1 MKPCGVCGGRNII
14 YDEDSGENI
23 CYDCG
28 CVVGES
34 RESTEPSRK
43 ELFGAKHGV
52 GPKLTPLLHD
62 RGVGTLKVGRM
73 STARERLLSNMLRE
87 VAWVSDKLGVGMGV
101 AEMAAEFVRRAV
113 EKGVVRR
120 TLRASAAAAV
130 YLAANHHGLGRT
142 IDDVA
147 KAADIPTTQLAKQVS
162 RVVIG
167 LNLRPMPP
175 NYEALVKRFGKVLD
189 VSPEV
194 VERACMLLKT
204 HGLASQLAGRK
215 PSAVAAAA
223 LYLACQSGG
232 QKIPMT
238 RLSEASGVSSLTL
251 RKTTNILSSYC
262 GGAEKRHLA

>member
-142 IDDVA
+142 LDDVA
-147 KAADIPTTQLAKQVS
+147 KAADIPTTQLAKAGLQGCD
-162 RVVIG
+162 RVK
-167 LNLRPMPP
+167 PQT
-175 NYEALVKRFGKVLD
+175 YA
-189 VSPEV
+189 
-194 VERACMLLKT
+194 A
-204 HGLASQLAGRK
+204 QL
-215 PSAVAAAA
+215 
-223 LYLACQSGG
+223 
-232 QKIPMT
+232 
-238 RLSEASGVSSLTL
+238 
-251 RKTTNILSSYC
+251 
-262 GGAEKRHLA
+262 